1 MKLARSLLRYPGGKL
16 KAIKYIKPY
25 WSQIPHSEFREPFV
39 GGGSVFMKKPS
50 VKFNWINDIDKNVI
64 SFYKIL
70 ADDEQIEDL
79 ISELLE
85 LKLSQDV
92 YNEFFYSKPR
102 DNYGR
107 AKRFYILNRSSFSGI
122 TRWNSYI
129 GDVRYNIKS
138 AQNLMREIGRKLTS
152 YKITSYDFEKVI
164 AAKPVQENVFLF
176 LDPPYTEAVHTSA
189 YNKSF
194 EKEDHERLAKI
205 LKKTKFPFLATYD
218 NTEYVRDLYSWA
230 EQKSYT
236 WTYSVQMSHKQSR
249 EEGKELF
256 ITNFKLNEKIQTK
269 II

>member
-1 MKLARSLLRYPGGKL
+1 MKPFIKWAGGKRWIL
-16 KAIKYIKPY
+16 ESEQLALPHFAGRYFEPFLGGAAVFFHVAPAKSVLSDVNSRLIDTYRAIKSDWRLVENELKRM
-25 WSQIPHSEFREPFV
+25 QKLHSREFYYQERSRVRRTLHTRAAQFLYLNRTCWNGLYRENLS
-39 GGGSVFMKKPS
+39 G
-50 VKFNWINDIDKNVI
+50 KFNVPIGTKTQIV
-64 SFYKIL
+64 L
-70 ADDEQIEDL
+70 PDDDFESVSKVLQ
-79 ISELLE
+79 SA
-85 LKLSQDV
+85 KLS
-92 YNEFFYSKPR
+92 
-102 DNYGR
+102 
-107 AKRFYILNRSSFSGI
+107 AC
-122 TRWNSYI
+122 
-129 GDVRYNIKS
+129 
-138 AQNLMREIGRKLTS
+138 
-152 YKITSYDFEKVI
+152 DFEQTIGLAGDGDLV
-164 AAKPVQENVFLF
+164 F

-236 WTYSVQMSHKQSR
+236 WKYSVQMSHKQSR